1 MFHPQARPFRGN
13 RKILVAAILAATG
26 LATGPATG
34 QTWDHAHGDP
44 ANTGFIDTRTV
55 PATAPVRVVGGLGFS
70 APGSG
75 PVIGPDGTVY
85 VGNSLGELRAFRP
98 NGDLKWQTRLAGR
111 GIVASPAIG
120 RDGAIYVV
128 GVLTARDNRDGRQ
141 RLINQGELYRID
153 PNTGSL
159 YWVAPF
165 PGAGEAGTAATTASP
180 TIWRSGNAQ
189 VVMVP
194 VLHPQGSLRILA
206 YSIGGQLLHEQ
217 IVTTRTVQPITS
229 EGASLCDIFCVD
241 NWFGL
246 NRRRPR
252 PDQPAAGDL
261 PDKLEGPLPSLGVF
275 TPGGAGAPVV
285 VVADDDR
292 HLVGYAFSPN
302 DGFRETFR
310 RHLANGTLKMSSPV
324 LLRDGHSAVAAKA
337 GDQAWLLF
345 GGPNAANVPEIKVPL
360 GAATPAL
367 TADGRLITVSRAG
380 GSAEA
385 RPASPATPARAIQF
399 GGESVAPA
407 AASCSHV
414 FVSTESALYTL
425 DAASLQPVASHP
437 WRGGGLSSP
446 AIAANGAVYAL
457 AGATLSIFPAP
468 PGPPPTTA
476 FTCTRPGAN
485 PSPGG
490 TTGGPGGGA
499 GGGSVAPR

>member
-1 MFHPQARPFRGN
+1 MTHTQQERLRNG
-13 RKILVAAILAATG
+13 RAAIVAFLAATG
-26 LATGPATG
+26 LATISIPTGPSGA

-44 ANTGFIDTRTV
+44 ANSGFIDTRTA

-85 VGNSLGELRAFRP
+85 VGNSTGELRAFRP
-98 NGDLKWQTRLAGR
+98 NGDLKWQTRLTGR
-111 GIVASPAIG
+111 GIVSSPAVG

-128 GVLTARDNRDGRQ
+128 GVLTARDHRGGRQ
-141 RLINQGELYRID
+141 RLINRGELYRVD
-153 PNTGSL
+153 PNNGSL
-159 YWVAPF
+159 YWIAPF
-165 PGAGEAGTAATTASP
+165 PGAGDAGTAATTASP
-180 TIWRSGNAQ
+180 TIWRSGTAQ
-189 VVMVP
+189 VVMIP
-194 VLHPQGSLRILA
+194 VLHPLGSLRILA

-217 IVTTRTVQPITS
+217 TVTTRTVQPITS

-252 PDQPAAGDL
+252 PEQPAAGDL
-261 PDKLEGPLPSLGVF
+261 PEKLEGPLPSLGIH
-275 TPGGAGAPVV
+275 TPDGAGAPVV

-292 HLVGYAFSPN
+292 HLVGYAFTPN
-302 DGFRETFR
+302 DGFREIFR
-310 RHLANGTLKMSSPV
+310 RHLANGALKMSSPTM
-324 LLRDGHSAVAAKA
+324 LRDGHSAVAAKA

-345 GGPNAANVPEIKVPL
+345 GGPNAANVPEIKVPA
-360 GAATPAL
+360 GAATPTL

-385 RPASPATPARAIQF
+385 RVGSPAAPSRAVTF
-399 GGESVAPA
+399 AGESVAPA

-425 DAASLQPVASHP
+425 DAARLQVVASHP

-457 AGATLSIFPAP
+457 AGGTLSIFGAP
-468 PGPPPTTA
+468 PGLPPATG

-485 PSPGG
+485 PSAGG
-490 TTGGPGGGA
+490 T
-499 GGGSVAPR
+499 GGSTVAPR